1 MELQLHAKMFSE
13 ARGQIHL
20 LPEEAR
26 DTLVGLV
33 DRAEESMRAI
43 RELECVCEDELA
55 SARLM
60 VQYELFDR
68 ESDGRE
74 SGATMT

>member
-1 MELQLHAKMFSE
+1 MELQDHAKGLAE
-13 ARGQIHL
+13 ARSRIQL

-33 DRAEESMRAI
+33 DRVEESMRAI

-60 VQYELFDR
+60 VQYERFDR
-68 ESDGRE
+68 ESEGRE
-74 SGATMT
+74 SAATMT